1 MIQDWALLPILFRS
15 GEMQPFEQLA
25 LARIVALDGSEQ
37 PPLAKPSMSE
47 VHLYYIYSIVIL

>member
-25 LARIVALDGSEQ
+25 LARIVALEGSEQ

-47 VHLYYIYSIVIL
+47 GYLYYRRVL